1 MFRGPWK
8 GNWSGRLGFRTS
20 PPGWWGVME
29 GPRGRSGIPAKHCWG
44 GLTPGDTCAR
54 PPAAVSSWAA
64 AGMAVWQGCALA
76 TRAPEV
82 SVAPLVRG
90 SPGAVGKT
98 CARDRIRPSWKKQ
111 QPA

>member
-1 MFRGPWK
+1 MPLEGELVGEVWFQDLT
-8 GNWSGRLGFRTS
+8 SRLVGGQGGS
-20 PPGWWGVME
+20 PGEVWH
-29 GPRGRSGIPAKHCWG
+29 PRRALRG

-54 PPAAVSSWAA
+54 PPTAVSSWAA

-90 SPGAVGKT
+90 GPGVVGKT